1 MKMDWLLFALFD
13 IIVLRIKMNNRN
25 LTVVLIIMK
34 LSSAILSN
42 TC

>member
-13 IIVLRIKMNNRN
+13 IIVLCIKMNNRN